1 MTGHKHFGVSTF
13 KNKLTL
19 LHRAWDVAVGGD
31 DEDLA
36 LIDRPE
42 LRAVFEEPDLPARL
56 VKLAA
61 FNAMVMR
68 RTAAL
73 HLAIQGV
80 AASDP
85 AAAEMLA
92 AFGQQR
98 LEAMAMHAHAA
109 AVTGQLAVS
118 EEECRDV
125 MWSTTDGAL
134 WHRLVEQRGWSEEG
148 TPPGSAACG
157 FRCSSARC
165 PG

>member
-1 MTGHKHFGVSTF
+1 MAVETIYSTF

-73 HLAIQGV
+73 QEFYFLLHPFHRELARLLDEVGVTLEFTVSPWWYGQTTREYVGVPQGDGY
-80 AASDP
+80 SD
-85 AAAEMLA
+85 
-92 AFGQQR
+92 
-98 LEAMAMHAHAA
+98 HHAA
-109 AVTGQLAVS
+109 
-118 EEECRDV
+118 R
-125 MWSTTDGAL
+125 
-134 WHRLVEQRGWSEEG
+134 H
-148 TPPGSAACG
+148 PPG
-157 FRCSSARC
+157 
-165 PG
+165 